1 MNVDLIL
8 CPTDFSEASR
18 RAFACASSLADWY
31 AARVTLL
38 HVAQPV
44 GALVGASRNG
54 GGFGEDPG
62 IDLAEL
68 RRQIRRELP
77 AAPVAALIDV
87 DAIPGSAKETIVAYA
102 DSARPDLIV
111 MGTRGAGGLRHLLL
125 GSVTEAV
132 LRAAVCPVLAIP
144 PGAGPNPTFP
154 FRRVLC
160 ATDFSASSFGALR
173 TAASLMR
180 DAIGEVTVL
189 NVIDDTDENELFVAR
204 PYDVHRHEAEREAQ
218 AMESLRQFTG
228 RAFFGGP
235 QPTLRVTRGRSE
247 REILAVA
254 AELSADLIVLGVTGQ
269 NDFHGRLFGSTT
281 NSILRAAPCPV
292 LTARA

>member
-8 CPTDFSEASR
+8 CPTDFSEASS

-77 AAPVAALIDV
+77 AAPGGARVDV
-87 DAIPGSAKETIVAYA
+87 DAVPGNAKETIVAYA

-111 MGTRGAGGLRHLLL
+111 IGTRGAGGLRHLLL

-154 FRRVLC
+154 FRRV
-160 ATDFSASSFGALR
+160 
-173 TAASLMR
+173 
-180 DAIGEVTVL
+180 V
-189 NVIDDTDENELFVAR
+189 
-204 PYDVHRHEAEREAQ
+204 
-218 AMESLRQFTG
+218 
-228 RAFFGGP
+228 
-235 QPTLRVTRGRSE
+235 
-247 REILAVA
+247 
-254 AELSADLIVLGVTGQ
+254 
-269 NDFHGRLFGSTT
+269 
-281 NSILRAAPCPV
+281 
-292 LTARA
+292 

>member
-1 MNVDLIL
+1 MNLDLIL

-18 RAFACASSLADWY
+18 RALACASSLADWY
-31 AARVTLL
+31 AGRVTVL

-44 GALVGASRNG
+44 HALVGASRDGN
-54 GGFGEDPG
+54 GFGEEPG
-62 IDLAEL
+62 IDLTAL
-68 RRQIRRELP
+68 RRSIRREL
-77 AAPVAALIDV
+77 AAATAGAQIDV
-87 DAIPGSAKETIVAYA
+87 DAIPGNPKETIVAYA
-102 DSARPDLIV
+102 ESARPDLIV
-111 MGTRGAGGLRHLLL
+111 IGTRGAGGLRHLLL

-132 LRAAVCPVLAIP
+132 LRAAACPVLAIP
-144 PGAGPNPTFP
+144 PGAGPNPSFP
-154 FRRVLC
+154 FRHVLC

-189 NVIDDTDENELFVAR
+189 NVVDDIDENELFVAR
-204 PYDVHRHEAEREAQ
+204 PYDVHRHETEREAQ

-228 RAFFGGP
+228 RALFGGP
-235 QPTLRVTRGRSE
+235 QPTLRVTHGRPE
-247 REILAVA
+247 REILAAA
-254 AELSADLIVLGVTGQ
+254 AELNADLIVLGVTGQ

-281 NSILRAAPCPV
+281 HRILRDAPCPV